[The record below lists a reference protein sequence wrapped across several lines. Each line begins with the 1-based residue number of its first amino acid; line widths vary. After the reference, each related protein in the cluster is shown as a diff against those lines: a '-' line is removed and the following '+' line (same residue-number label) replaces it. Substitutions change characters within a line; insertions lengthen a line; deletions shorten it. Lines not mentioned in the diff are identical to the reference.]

1 MYAWG
6 VFLRGAPGQLNP
18 VPQSRNTPPDFA
30 MIIVMIIVLAIILLF
45 CFWGAPGIRAYCR
58 RKICYRCPMDEPRDQ
73 SVEVSVNEEE
83 RDDFIVV
90 TNLAGKNGQVPQGTT
105 GLPRQQ

>member
-73 SVEVSVNEEE
+73 SAKQIYTLRRTSETPREINA
-83 RDDFIVV
+83 IV
-90 TNLAGKNGQVPQGTT
+90 
-105 GLPRQQ
+105 